1 MKEPGQPSRVRPP
14 APPAA
19 ALGSSGGREKGRPGW
34 RVWAGVGWRVPPG
47 DSAQSPGWC
56 LREAPPRSK
65 GPGRGALP
73 SRDGSICRASVT
85 STESRAE
92 SPLCQPLR
100 TGGGSDGVAL
110 VSSSELWGPGPG
122 VLGWWCWALGGSE
135 CGTPQGTVSRA
146 CGTLAPIRAQRH
158 RAEGSLLGGSR
169 EPARERDFAARP
181 CGWGAGLRFGT
192 AAPVS
197 GPLVVSCL
205 ECAAQ
210 GRGLGCCG
218 PRDTSFP
225 ALFALG
231 LLTRLRDSLPVQWLG
246 LRASTAR
253 DVGSVPS

>member
-1 MKEPGQPSRVRPP
+1 MKEPGQPSRVGPL

-65 GPGRGALP
+65 GPAWGVLP
-73 SRDGSICRASVT
+73 SRNGSICRASVT
-85 STESRAE
+85 STESRVE

-146 CGTLAPIRAQRH
+146 CGTPAPIRAQRH
-158 RAEGSLLGGSR
+158 RAEGSLLGGSGEPVR
-169 EPARERDFAARP
+169 EP
-181 CGWGAGLRFGT
+181 CGWGAGLRCGA

-197 GPLVVSCL
+197 RPHVVSCL

-210 GRGLGCCG
+210 GRGLGCWLGLVTPHPLHC
-218 PRDTSFP
+218 
-225 ALFALG
+225 FALG

-246 LRASTAR
+246 RRASTAR